1 MSAGDKTGRA
11 LRGILF
17 SLGII
22 LVLLAGA
29 IASGGAWGYSLA
41 IALAGATL
49 TAPKLMTNMKYT
61 KKNQKA
67 GRPDGPM
74 GVPGAYVH
82 TSQPLDPKD
91 VELIRNCIRDCQKEW
106 AKEKEPPQK

>member
-1 MSAGDKTGRA
+1 MSTGDKTGRA

-22 LVLLAGA
+22 LILLAGA

-49 TAPKLMTNMKYT
+49 TAPKLLTNMKYT
-61 KKNQKA
+61 KKEPES
-67 GRPDGPM
+67 RPP
-74 GVPGAYVH
+74 
-82 TSQPLDPKD
+82 
-91 VELIRNCIRDCQKEW
+91 
-106 AKEKEPPQK
+106 